1 MGLLKR
7 KKQVKNVAL
16 SEYDYRPNIE
26 SNQNGDPD
34 KKKKRK
40 FDRRNLITAF
50 DLMQSEIVR
59 DKDQLLDLCDIIMK
73 GRAVLANFE
82 KLSVDDANYM
92 LTFLSGAVY
101 ALEGEVHK
109 TGSKTF
115 LFAGKKQYTD
125 GTLHQFIEDIK

>member
-7 KKQVKNVAL
+7 KKQIKNIET
-16 SEYDYRPNIE
+16 SDYDYRTNLDLSRLDE
-26 SNQNGDPD
+26 SG

-50 DLMQSEIVR
+50 DLMQSEIVK
-59 DKDQLLDLCDIIMK
+59 DKDQLLGLCDIILN

-82 KLSVDDANYM
+82 KLTVEDANYM

-101 ALEGEVHK
+101 ALDGEVHK
-109 TGSKTF
+109 TGAKTF
-115 LFAGKKQYTD
+115 LFAGKKQYLD

>member
-26 SNQNGDPD
+26 SNQQGDLD

-50 DLMQSEIVR
+50 DLMQSEIVK
-59 DKDQLLDLCDIIMK
+59 DKDQLLDLCDIIMR

-92 LTFLSGAVY
+92 LTFLSGVVY

-115 LFAGKKQYTD
+115 LFAGKKQYQD

>member
-7 KKQVKNVAL
+7 KKQVKNIAL
-16 SEYDYRPNIE
+16 SEYDYRPNLQT
-26 SNQNGDPD
+26 NQPVDGD
-34 KKKKRK
+34 KKKKRR

-50 DLMQSEIVR
+50 DMMQSEIVKE
-59 DKDQLLDLCDIIMK
+59 KDQLFDLCDIIMS

-82 KLSVDDANYM
+82 RLSIEDANYM

-109 TGSKTF
+109 TGSRTF

>member
-7 KKQVKNVAL
+7 KKQVKNIAL
-16 SEYDYRPNIE
+16 SEYDYRPNLQP
-26 SNQNGDPD
+26 NQPVDGD
-34 KKKKRK
+34 KKKKRR

-50 DLMQSEIVR
+50 DMMQSEIVK
-59 DKDQLLDLCDIIMK
+59 DKDQLFDLCDIIMS

-82 KLSVDDANYM
+82 RLSIEDANYM

-109 TGSKTF
+109 TGSRTF
-115 LFAGKKQYTD
+115 LFAGKKQYND

>member
-26 SNQNGDPD
+26 SNQQGDLD

-50 DLMQSEIVR
+50 DLMQSEIVK
-59 DKDQLLDLCDIIMK
+59 DKDQLLDLCDIIMR

-92 LTFLSGAVY
+92 LTFLSGVVY

-109 TGSKTF
+109 TGSRTF
-115 LFAGKKQYTD
+115 LFAGKKQYID